1 MRDDIEREKTAV
13 SDEQAF
19 TGVRKTTE
27 LTEAEASE
35 LYDGLID
42 LSTKTPTDFVTLSGI
57 AEIAGQLGVA
67 KDELLDFVQTYD
79 MLQVSTNI
87 QGEEGAASIAQFLN
101 ITEHGTQNIDRFGA
115 AIVDLG
121 NNFATTERDIL
132 ETATRLASTADLA
145 GLSTPEILAL
155 STAIS
160 SMGINAEAGGS
171 AAGKLMKQMSLA
183 SEVGVDKWGVLL
195 KGANK
200 FFEGTKF
207 SNIHDIQIMLDSLKS
222 ADVAEFAKS
231 MGMTKDEIAR
241 KLDEIVDFSGCERY
255 IDTPVKRYS
264 SGMRVRLGF
273 AVAAHLEPEILV
285 VDEVLAVGDA
295 EFQKKAIG
303 KMQDI
308 SQGGGRTV
316 LFVSHNMDSMLN
328 LCQKGVL
335 LENGMIKYEGDIM
348 STVAEYLN
356 SGNSDF
362 RFTQNEDQ
370 AKTGVYVSSVGF
382 TNQGKP
388 SEGIFSFAED
398 ISLRLQ
404 IRRKAGTSL
413 DPKTVVSIIIMTL
426 NRTRICNAEIPLS
439 DMDDEKTFSLRYR
452 AGVLLP
458 NKYLIHVAIH
468 IPNISYYDRQDTC
481 TFTVYDNGT
490 EFLKYNHANNGFIM
504 FNPQVTEESS
514 A

>member
-1 MRDDIEREKTAV
+1 MNAVEFENVGKQYRLGLVSTGTLSHDLNRWWAMNVLRREDPYLIIGETNDRAQRGHSDYVWALKDINFSV
-13 SDEQAF
+13 
-19 TGVRKTTE
+19 
-27 LTEAEASE
+27 AEGEVVGIIGKNGAGKST
-35 LYDGLID
+35 LLKI
-42 LSTKTPTDFVTLSGI
+42 LSRVTTPTTGEIRIRGRI
-57 AEIAGQLGVA
+57 AS
-67 KDELLDFVQTYD
+67 LL
-79 MLQVSTNI
+79 
-87 QGEEGAASIAQFLN
+87 
-101 ITEHGTQNIDRFGA
+101 
-115 AIVDLG
+115 
-121 NNFATTERDIL
+121 
-132 ETATRLASTADLA
+132 
-145 GLSTPEILAL
+145 
-155 STAIS
+155 
-160 SMGINAEAGGS
+160 
-171 AAGKLMKQMSLA
+171 
-183 SEVGVDKWGVLL
+183 EVGTGFHPEMTGRENIYLN
-195 KGANK
+195 GA
-200 FFEGTKF
+200 
-207 SNIHDIQIMLDSLKS
+207 I
-222 ADVAEFAKS
+222 
-231 MGMTKDEIAR
+231 MGMRKDEITR

-362 RFTQNEDQ
+362 RFTQSEDQ